1 VHLCDYVGL
10 FIAQANFKDHCSLG
24 MHKGASI
31 MFSRKLENIA
41 LLDAGVRPLMEDD
54 EHDFVH
60 CSGLLM

>member
-1 VHLCDYVGL
+1 
-10 FIAQANFKDHCSLG
+10 
-24 MHKGASI
+24 